1 MKIITGL
8 LIAVLFFVWLNLDN
22 VRTGYEINKLEK
34 KKSELTNYNRILNIE
49 ISKLRSLERI
59 ESVAKTE
66 LNLTTPDKFETLV
79 LVQAPEEPKGIFNKV
94 FSFVLSIF

>member
-1 MKIITGL
+1 MKIITGV

-34 KKSELTNYNRILNIE
+34 KKTELVNYNRILNIE

-59 ESVAKTE
+59 ESVARKD
-66 LNLTTPDKFETLV
+66 LNLTTPDKFETLA
-79 LVQAPEEPKGIFNKV
+79 LVQKEEEKKGIFNKM

>member
-34 KKSELTNYNRILNIE
+34 KKAELTNYNRILNIE

-59 ESVAKTE
+59 ESVAKNE

-79 LVQAPEEPKGIFNKV
+79 LVQKEDEKKGVFNKV